1 MFLSSAYKCHGIQIA
16 VNDVSIYSPNWI
28 KTRGEE
34 YHRGECV
41 LIGKQC
47 DDDLPIFSKIIDLM
61 NIVDYAVIEV
71 NVCRT
76 NGLANHL
83 MSYRVENSLHSCCV
97 SLLSLPDSHPHTAH
111 TFDDG
116 NLFDLMWKLNS

>member
-1 MFLSSAYKCHGIQIA
+1 MTVMH
-16 VNDVSIYSPNWI
+16 VSICSPNWI

-34 YHRGECV
+34 YHRGDYV

-47 DDDLPIFSKIIDLM
+47 DDDLPVFAKIVDLM
-61 NIVDYAVIEV
+61 IIVDYAVIEV

-76 NGLANHL
+76 IGLANHL
-83 MSYRVENSLHSCCV
+83 MSYRVEISLHSCCV
-97 SLLSLPDSHPHTAH
+97 SLLSLPDSHPYTAH

-116 NLFDLMWKLNS
+116 NLYITLRSNVEVKLLETI

>member
-1 MFLSSAYKCHGIQIA
+1 MMSP
-16 VNDVSIYSPNWI
+16 SIVPIGLRHVVKNIIMESM
-28 KTRGEE
+28 
-34 YHRGECV
+34 

-76 NGLANHL
+76 IGLANHL
-83 MSYRVENSLHSCCV
+83 MSYHVENSLHSCCV

-116 NLFDLMWKLNS
+116 NLYITLRSNVEVKLLETIDK

>member
-1 MFLSSAYKCHGIQIA
+1 MSWHTT
-16 VNDVSIYSPNWI
+16 VNVIIMHVSIYNPNWI

-34 YHRGECV
+34 YHCGDYV

-61 NIVDYAVIEV
+61 IIVDYAVIEV

-76 NGLANHL
+76 IGLANHL
-83 MSYRVENSLHSCCV
+83 MSYGVEHSLHLCCV

-116 NLFDLMWKLNS
+116 NLSSMIMYNI